1 MTNKPKRGR
10 PPKEKPLEGEVMA
23 PEAVANP
30 DPENYSKR
38 PIMSGNNDKITITV
52 AQDGRRHIDCGGL
65 SLMDVL
71 TVLTGVHK
79 YLYSEMT
86 KGLTLNGTEEGT
98 TDAASGGNS

>member
-1 MTNKPKRGR
+1 MVNKKRGR

-23 PEAVANP
+23 SEAVANP